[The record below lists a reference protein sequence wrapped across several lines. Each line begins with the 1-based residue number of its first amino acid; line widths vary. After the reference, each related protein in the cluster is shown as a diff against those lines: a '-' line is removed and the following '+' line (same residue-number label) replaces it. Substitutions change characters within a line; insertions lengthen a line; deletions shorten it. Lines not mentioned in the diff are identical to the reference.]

1 MTVTHQLRR
10 LQTLVRTGP
19 GWSQLS
25 ALRRDQRG
33 NTVVPMAIAMP
44 VLIGMMGLA
53 GESSYWYLHQRAM
66 QNAADAAAI
75 AAAMNG
81 GPSYAA
87 EAEAVAA
94 QYGFSGGNVKITV
107 TNPTTATNCTG
118 QCYSVTITDAVPL
131 YISEVIGYKGTT
143 TINNNQPATQLAA
156 TSIAKTAVDYPY
168 CILALGGSGA
178 QGITSNGAAKANLQ
192 GCTVMSNTSASCS
205 HNLNASIGDAHGTNS
220 GCGITQHSNVPAVSD
235 PYAKLASQ
243 IPQNTCATYPQEP
256 QKKKDPPLPASNQ
269 LNGLYNWNG
278 NEIMCGDVQL
288 TGNTTISGNAVLVIE
303 NGRLDLNGFTLTG
316 ASLTIVFSG
325 ANNAIYQHIITGSGT
340 LDVAAPTSGAWS
352 GIAIYQDPALTTNV
366 DMSYAGNT
374 PTWNLTGLVYLP
386 HASVTFSGTVNK
398 SSNGATCFGLV
409 VDNIT
414 ISGTGNLV
422 GNDSQCGLAGL
433 GLPQGGRRGTLVD

>member
-1 MTVTHQLRR
+1 MVIEQRLRR
-10 LQTLVRTGP
+10 VRTLVSTPP
-19 GWSQLS
+19 GLQRLFEF
-25 ALRRDQRG
+25 RRDQRG
-33 NTVVPMAIAMP
+33 NTVVPMAIALP

-143 TINNNQPATQLAA
+143 TINNQPATQLAA

-220 GCGITQHSNVPAVSD
+220 GCGISQHSNVPAVSD

-243 IPQNTCATYPQEP
+243 IPQ
-256 QKKKDPPLPASNQ
+256 
-269 LNGLYNWNG
+269 
-278 NEIMCGDVQL
+278 
-288 TGNTTISGNAVLVIE
+288 
-303 NGRLDLNGFTLTG
+303 
-316 ASLTIVFSG
+316 
-325 ANNAIYQHIITGSGT
+325 
-340 LDVAAPTSGAWS
+340 
-352 GIAIYQDPALTTNV
+352 
-366 DMSYAGNT
+366 
-374 PTWNLTGLVYLP
+374 
-386 HASVTFSGTVNK
+386 
-398 SSNGATCFGLV
+398 
-409 VDNIT
+409 
-414 ISGTGNLV
+414 
-422 GNDSQCGLAGL
+422 
-433 GLPQGGRRGTLVD
+433 